1 MNLNIFS
8 KSTKHAIQAMIYLAS
23 NKDKPVLVVTIA
35 DYYSIPVFYLS
46 KIIQTLRKH
55 NLVSSIRGRG
65 GGISLKRKPKT
76 IHVSDIVNAI
86 EGKDDEKQMCAYGID
101 ICSDFVPC
109 PIRSL
114 RPSTTKT
121 VLYFQFSTM
130 IPATD
135 FNSLRVLRLSCLF
148 PLPPLGSNLASRNC
162 STAA

>member
-35 DYYSIPVFYLS
+35 DYYSIPIFYLS

-55 NLVSSIRGRG
+55 NLVSSVRGRG

-109 PIRSL
+109 PIHDDWKKIKS
-114 RPSTTKT
+114 
-121 VLYFQFSTM
+121 Q
-130 IPATD
+130 IQD
-135 FNSLRVLRLSCLF
+135 RLIHQ
-148 PLPPLGSNLASRNC
+148 NLETLTNELIKKHALLKNKKRKSKN
-162 STAA
+162 